1 MRAGQVVEQGP
12 TGQVI
17 AAPRHDYT
25 RELLAAVPRLRESTM
40 ADDILLDVRDLRVS
54 FGPVRA
60 VDGVSLAIS
69 RGPFGIALVGE
80 SGSGKTTVGRAI
92 LRLVPASG
100 GTIAFDGQDVLGL
113 RGPRLRAYRRAAQI
127 VFQDADNSL
136 DPRMRVGATIGEVLI
151 AHGLAGRGAVG
162 DRVAAQVAALLSEA
176 ALDPALASRYP
187 HQLSGGQRQRVAI
200 ARALAVSPRLLV
212 LDEPTSALDVTA
224 QARILALVRRL
235 RDERQ
240 LAYLLITHN
249 LAIIPGLCE
258 QMVVLYLGRV
268 AESGPTGEL
277 LARPAHPYTLAL
289 RSAVP
294 EVDAA
299 ARRSRIILPGDTP
312 QAGSPPPGCPFHPR
326 CPLAIDVCR
335 TTVPPLQAVAPGRQA
350 ACHRAADVLS
360 GLRPP
365 GRTRPARRGPRPPLS
380 PQPYVHGTVWSATG
394 SAASW
399 RPCSHPVAGTLGHR
413 PGTVAGHGV
422 AGTTRRRAARRPGA
436 RGR

>member
-1 MRAGQVVEQGP
+1 
-12 TGQVI
+12 
-17 AAPRHDYT
+17 
-25 RELLAAVPRLRESTM
+25 M
-40 ADDILLDVRDLRVS
+40 ADDIVLDVQDLRVN

-92 LRLVPASG
+92 LRLVPAAG

-113 RGPRLRAYRRAAQI
+113 RGPRLRAYRRAVQI

-136 DPRMRVGATIGEVLI
+136 DPRMRIGATIGEVLA
-151 AHGLAGRGAVG
+151 AHGLAAHGLAGHGLAGHGKAGRGAVG
-162 DRVAAQVAALLSEA
+162 DRVAALLAEA

-200 ARALAVSPRLLV
+200 ARALAVAPRLLV

-268 AESGPTGEL
+268 AEAGPTGEL

-294 EVDAA
+294 EVEATS
-299 ARRSRIILPGDTP
+299 RRSRIILPGDTP
-312 QAGSPPPGCPFHPR
+312 HAAAPPPGCPFHPR
-326 CPLAIDVCR
+326 CPLAVEICR
-335 TTVPPLQAVAPGRQA
+335 TSVPQPRTVAPGRQV
-350 ACHRAADVLS
+350 ACHRGDEVLS

-365 GRTRPARRGPRPPLS
+365 GAPAQL
-380 PQPYVHGTVWSATG
+380 
-394 SAASW
+394 
-399 RPCSHPVAGTLGHR
+399 AGE
-413 PGTVAGHGV
+413 P
-422 AGTTRRRAARRPGA
+422 
-436 RGR
+436 

>member
-1 MRAGQVVEQGP
+1 MAG
-12 TGQVI
+12 
-17 AAPRHDYT
+17 
-25 RELLAAVPRLRESTM
+25 
-40 ADDILLDVRDLRVS
+40 DILLDVRDLRVS

-136 DPRMRVGATIGEVLI
+136 DPRMRIGATIGEVLI
-151 AHGLAGRGAVG
+151 AHGLAGRGGA
-162 DRVAAQVAALLSEA
+162 VAAQVAALLSEA

-224 QARILALVRRL
+224 QARILGLVRRL

-312 QAGSPPPGCPFHPR
+312 RAGSTPPGCPFHPR

-335 TTVPPLQAVAPGRQA
+335 TTVPPLQAVAPGRQV
-350 ACHRAADVLS
+350 ACHRAGEVLS

-365 GRTRPARRGPRPPLS
+365 GAPAQL
-380 PQPYVHGTVWSATG
+380 
-394 SAASW
+394 
-399 RPCSHPVAGTLGHR
+399 AGE
-413 PGTVAGHGV
+413 P
-422 AGTTRRRAARRPGA
+422 
-436 RGR
+436 

>member
-1 MRAGQVVEQGP
+1 MPAE
-12 TGQVI
+12 
-17 AAPRHDYT
+17 A
-25 RELLAAVPRLRESTM
+25 LLAVQ
-40 ADDILLDVRDLRVS
+40 DLRVN

-69 RGPFGIALVGE
+69 HGPFGLALVGE

-92 LRLVPASG
+92 LRLVPAAG
-100 GTIAFDGQDVLGL
+100 GTIRFDGQDVLGL
-113 RGPRLRAYRRAAQI
+113 RGRQLRDYRRAAQI

-136 DPRMRVGATIGEVLI
+136 DPRMRVGTTIGEVLKVHGMA
-151 AHGLAGRGAVG
+151 AHGPADPALTAPSARGGR
-162 DRVAAQVAALLSEA
+162 VAALLSEA

-200 ARALAVSPRLLV
+200 ARALAVSPRLLI

-235 RDERQ
+235 RQERA
-240 LAYLLITHN
+240 LSCLLITHN
-249 LAIIPGLCE
+249 LAIVTSLCE
-258 QMVVLYLGRV
+258 QLVVLYLGRV
-268 AESGPTGEL
+268 AETGPAAAL

-299 ARRSRIILPGDTP
+299 ARRSRIVLPGDPP

-326 CPLAIDVCR
+326 CPLAVDQCR
-335 TTVPPLQAVAPGRQA
+335 TAVPALRAVAPGRQA
-350 ACHRAADVLS
+350 ACHRAGEVLS

-365 GRTRPARRGPRPPLS
+365 APGRDA
-380 PQPYVHGTVWSATG
+380 W
-394 SAASW
+394 
-399 RPCSHPVAGTLGHR
+399 PVR
-413 PGTVAGHGV
+413 K
-422 AGTTRRRAARRPGA
+422 
-436 RGR
+436 

>member
-1 MRAGQVVEQGP
+1 
-12 TGQVI
+12 
-17 AAPRHDYT
+17 
-25 RELLAAVPRLRESTM
+25 M
-40 ADDILLDVRDLRVS
+40 ADGILLDVRDLRVN

-69 RGPFGIALVGE
+69 RGPFGMALVGE

-113 RGPRLRAYRRAAQI
+113 RGSRLRAYRRAAQI

-136 DPRMRVGATIGEVLI
+136 DPRMRIGATIGEVLSS
-151 AHGLAGRGAVG
+151 HGLAGHGKAGRGAVG
-162 DRVAAQVAALLSEA
+162 DRVAAQVAALLTEA

-268 AESGPTGEL
+268 AESGPAGEL

-294 EVDAA
+294 EIDAA

-312 QAGSPPPGCPFHPR
+312 HAASPPPGCPFHPR

-350 ACHRAADVLS
+350 ACHRAGEVLS

-365 GRTRPARRGPRPPLS
+365 GAPAQLAEDPGRT
-380 PQPYVHGTVWSATG
+380 
-394 SAASW
+394 
-399 RPCSHPVAGTLGHR
+399 
-413 PGTVAGHGV
+413 
-422 AGTTRRRAARRPGA
+422 
-436 RGR
+436 

>member
-1 MRAGQVVEQGP
+1 VTV
-12 TGQVI
+12 
-17 AAPRHDYT
+17 
-25 RELLAAVPRLRESTM
+25 

-80 SGSGKTTVGRAI
+80 SGSGKTSVGRAI

-113 RGPRLRAYRRAAQI
+113 RGPRLRAYRRAVQI

-136 DPRMRVGATIGEVLI
+136 DPRMRIGATMREVLI
-151 AHGLAGRGAVG
+151 AHGLAGRGALG
-162 DRVAAQVAALLSEA
+162 AFGGRAAAQVAAQVAALLSEA

-200 ARALAVSPRLLV
+200 ARALAVSPRLLI

-312 QAGSPPPGCPFHPR
+312 QAGSTPPGCPFHPR

-335 TTVPPLQAVAPGRQA
+335 TTVPPLQAVAPGRRA
-350 ACHRAADVLS
+350 ACHRAGEVLS

-365 GRTRPARRGPRPPLS
+365 GAPARL
-380 PQPYVHGTVWSATG
+380 
-394 SAASW
+394 
-399 RPCSHPVAGTLGHR
+399 AGE
-413 PGTVAGHGV
+413 P
-422 AGTTRRRAARRPGA
+422 
-436 RGR
+436 

>member
-1 MRAGQVVEQGP
+1 
-12 TGQVI
+12 
-17 AAPRHDYT
+17 
-25 RELLAAVPRLRESTM
+25 M
-40 ADDILLDVRDLRVS
+40 ADDIVLDVRDLRVN

-69 RGPFGIALVGE
+69 RGPFGVALVGE
-80 SGSGKTTVGRAI
+80 SGSGKTTVGRAL
-92 LRLVPASG
+92 LRLVPAAG
-100 GTIAFDGQDVLGL
+100 GTIAFEGQDVLAL
-113 RGPRLRAYRRAAQI
+113 RGPQLRAYRRAVQI
-127 VFQDADNSL
+127 VFQDADNRL
-136 DPRMRVGATIGEVLI
+136 DPRMRIGATIGEVLA
-151 AHGLAGRGAVG
+151 AHGLAEHGLAGRGLAGRGLAGRGLAGHRKAGRGAVG
-162 DRVAAQVAALLSEA
+162 DQVAALLAEA

-200 ARALAVSPRLLV
+200 ARALAVGPRLLI

-240 LAYLLITHN
+240 LACLLITHN

-268 AESGPTGEL
+268 AEAGPAGEL

-312 QAGSPPPGCPFHPR
+312 HAATPPPGCPFHPR
-326 CPLAIDVCR
+326 CPLAVEICR
-335 TTVPPLQAVAPGRQA
+335 TSVPQPRTVAPGRQV
-350 ACHRAADVLS
+350 ACHRADEVLS

-365 GRTRPARRGPRPPLS
+365 GAPAQL
-380 PQPYVHGTVWSATG
+380 
-394 SAASW
+394 
-399 RPCSHPVAGTLGHR
+399 AGE
-413 PGTVAGHGV
+413 P
-422 AGTTRRRAARRPGA
+422 
-436 RGR
+436 

>member
-1 MRAGQVVEQGP
+1 VTV
-12 TGQVI
+12 
-17 AAPRHDYT
+17 
-25 RELLAAVPRLRESTM
+25 

-113 RGPRLRAYRRAAQI
+113 RGPRLRAYRRAVQI

-136 DPRMRVGATIGEVLI
+136 DPRMRIGATMREVLI
-151 AHGLAGRGAVG
+151 AHGLAGRGALG
-162 DRVAAQVAALLSEA
+162 AFGGRATAQVAAQVAALLSEA

-200 ARALAVSPRLLV
+200 ARALAVSPRLLI

-312 QAGSPPPGCPFHPR
+312 QAGSTPPGCPFHPR

-335 TTVPPLQAVAPGRQA
+335 TTVPPLQAVAPGRRA
-350 ACHRAADVLS
+350 ACHRAGEVLS

-365 GRTRPARRGPRPPLS
+365 GAPARL
-380 PQPYVHGTVWSATG
+380 
-394 SAASW
+394 
-399 RPCSHPVAGTLGHR
+399 AGE
-413 PGTVAGHGV
+413 P
-422 AGTTRRRAARRPGA
+422 
-436 RGR
+436 

>member
-1 MRAGQVVEQGP
+1 
-12 TGQVI
+12 
-17 AAPRHDYT
+17 
-25 RELLAAVPRLRESTM
+25 M

-113 RGPRLRAYRRAAQI
+113 RGPRLRAYRRAVQI

-136 DPRMRVGATIGEVLI
+136 DPRMRIGTTLGEVLI
-151 AHGLAGRGAVG
+151 AHGLAGRGALG
-162 DRVAAQVAALLSEA
+162 GLAGRGALGGRATARVAAQVAALLSEA

-268 AESGPTGEL
+268 AETGPTGEL

-299 ARRSRIILPGDTP
+299 ARRSRIILTGDTP
-312 QAGSPPPGCPFHPR
+312 QAGSTPPGCPFHPR
-326 CPLAIDVCR
+326 CPLAIDICR
-335 TTVPPLQAVAPGRQA
+335 TTVPPVQAVAPGRQA
-350 ACHRAADVLS
+350 ACHRAAEVLS
-360 GLRPP
+360 GLKPP
-365 GRTRPARRGPRPPLS
+365 GP
-380 PQPYVHGTVWSATG
+380 SAQL
-394 SAASW
+394 AAE
-399 RPCSHPVAGTLGHR
+399 P
-413 PGTVAGHGV
+413 
-422 AGTTRRRAARRPGA
+422 
-436 RGR
+436 

>member
-1 MRAGQVVEQGP
+1 
-12 TGQVI
+12 
-17 AAPRHDYT
+17 
-25 RELLAAVPRLRESTM
+25 M

-151 AHGLAGRGAVG
+151 AHGLAGRGGA
-162 DRVAAQVAALLSEA
+162 VAAQVAALLSEA

-224 QARILALVRRL
+224 QARILTLVRRL

-258 QMVVLYLGRV
+258 QTVVLYLGRV

-277 LARPAHPYTLAL
+277 LTRPAHPYTLAL

-312 QAGSPPPGCPFHPR
+312 RAGSTPPGCPFHPR

-350 ACHRAADVLS
+350 ACHRAGEVLS

-365 GRTRPARRGPRPPLS
+365 GAPAQL
-380 PQPYVHGTVWSATG
+380 
-394 SAASW
+394 
-399 RPCSHPVAGTLGHR
+399 AGE
-413 PGTVAGHGV
+413 P
-422 AGTTRRRAARRPGA
+422 
-436 RGR
+436 

>member
-1 MRAGQVVEQGP
+1 MP
-12 TGQVI
+12 TEPMPPG
-17 AAPRHDYT
+17 T
-25 RELLAAVPRLRESTM
+25 LLA
-40 ADDILLDVRDLRVS
+40 VRDLRVN

-80 SGSGKTTVGRAI
+80 SGSGKTTIGRAI
-92 LRLVPASG
+92 LRLVPAAG
-100 GTIAFDGQDVLGL
+100 GEIRFDGQDVLGL
-113 RGPRLRAYRRAAQI
+113 RGPRLRAYRRAAQM

-136 DPRMRVGATIGEVLI
+136 DPRMRIEATIAEVLR
-151 AHGLAGRGAVG
+151 AHGLASRAAVS
-162 DRVAAQVAALLSEA
+162 DRVAALLSEA

-224 QARILALVRRL
+224 QARILALVGRL
-235 RDERQ
+235 RQERG

-258 QMVVLYLGRV
+258 EMVVLYLGLV
-268 AESGPTGEL
+268 AETGPTAEL

-294 EVDAA
+294 EVEAA
-299 ARRSRIILPGDTP
+299 ARRSRIILSGDTP
-312 QAGSPPPGCPFHPR
+312 HAVARPPGCPFHPR
-326 CPLAIDVCR
+326 CPLAIDICR
-335 TTVPPLQAVAPGRQA
+335 TVVPPLQPVPLLQPVPPLQAVPPLQPVPLLQAVVPGRQS
-350 ACHRAADVLS
+350 ACHRAAEVLS

-365 GRTRPARRGPRPPLS
+365 GT
-380 PQPYVHGTVWSATG
+380 T
-394 SAASW
+394 AAQ
-399 RPCSHPVAGTLGHR
+399 L
-413 PGTVAGHGV
+413 
-422 AGTTRRRAARRPGA
+422 AADNLAPEP
-436 RGR
+436 